1 MADVDSFGQ
10 YIQVVVGITGA
21 SDSQVLFS
29 IDPWDNCPFG
39 VAKEEG
45 RYCNECE
52 FWGQK
57 VRGIDW
63 AEFSLCCFRDKP

>member
-10 YIQVVVGITGA
+10 YIQVVVDITGV
-21 SDSQVLFS
+21 SDSQVLS
-29 IDPWDNCPFG
+29 IDHWDNCPFE

-45 RYCNECE
+45 QYCNQCE
-52 FWGQK
+52 FWGRE

-63 AEFSLCCFRDKP
+63 AEFSLCCFKDKP